1 MTIVG
6 LSANGLTR
14 MTTSEHNQ
22 EIGARLD
29 FDSRAANFSRAMAHL
44 DNAAT
49 RELDRG
55 QPRPRLRELVGIRA
69 SQFNGCAYCIDMHQR
84 RSRERRD
91 RTAALRLERLQGDA

>member
-1 MTIVG
+1 MSIVG

-14 MTTSEHNQ
+14 MTTSQHNQ

-49 RELDRG
+49 RELDRVNLD
-55 QPRPRLRELVGIRA
+55 PRLRELVRIRA
-69 SQFNGCAYCIDMHQR
+69 SQICAYCIEMHQR

-91 RTAALRLERLQGDA
+91 RTAPLRLERLQGDA